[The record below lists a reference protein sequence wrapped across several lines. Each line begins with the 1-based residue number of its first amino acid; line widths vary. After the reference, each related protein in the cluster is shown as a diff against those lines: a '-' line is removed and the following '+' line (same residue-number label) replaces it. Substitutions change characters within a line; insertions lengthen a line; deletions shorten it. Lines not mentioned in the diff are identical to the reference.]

1 MMKKDDLK
9 IDTKR
14 MFKLENNS
22 QDQFFLNFSILSVF
36 NFIFFWICYVIPLP
50 GNLCPV
56 LLSFSLVFL
65 SAQRSLQTDPAP
77 SCSHDCTSWALHY
90 NGATSSTASKKYTRE
105 Q

>member
-36 NFIFFWICYVIPLP
+36 NFIFF
-50 GNLCPV
+50 
-56 LLSFSLVFL
+56 
-65 SAQRSLQTDPAP
+65 
-77 SCSHDCTSWALHY
+77 
-90 NGATSSTASKKYTRE
+90 
-105 Q
+105 